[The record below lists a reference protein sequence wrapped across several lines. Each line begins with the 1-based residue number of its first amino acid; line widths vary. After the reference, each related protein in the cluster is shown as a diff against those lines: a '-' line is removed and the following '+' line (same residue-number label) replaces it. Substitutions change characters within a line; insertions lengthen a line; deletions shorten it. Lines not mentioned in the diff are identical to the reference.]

1 MNIYLIA
8 YLSNNLGDD
17 LFIDLIVN
25 RYKNFNFSIISYSK
39 CDFKYKNLK
48 IIKMNFFRRVFNK
61 LLKIISNGK
70 YDINSFYS
78 NKNDITITIGGS
90 LFMESSKS
98 YNALFYNSFKKP
110 YFIIGSNVGPYYSEK
125 YLGFLEKNI
134 FRRAKDIC
142 FRDKKS
148 FNLFEK
154 NKNVRYAPD
163 LLFSFDLS
171 NYKIIIPKKK
181 KAIISVID
189 ISRKK
194 DQIKNANQNLYENLI
209 LKIITFFEKKNYVVE
224 LISFCDEEG
233 DNSAIDRIINK
244 TNNCVERYSYNGNIS
259 DIITELSTATTI
271 VGTRFH
277 ANILGFIM
285 KKNVIP
291 IIYNDKT
298 KNMLIDIDFKGCYFD
313 LNDHQKMDINNL
325 SVSDLNYVIDVKK
338 QVKESNNHFY
348 EIDNF
353 IYKGD

>member
-25 RYKNFNFSIISYSK
+25 RYKNFNFSIISYSR
-39 CDFKYKNLK
+39 CNFKYKNLK
-48 IIKMNFFRRVFNK
+48 IIKMNFLRRAFNK
-61 LLKIISNGK
+61 LLKKVSKSK

-90 LFMESSKS
+90 LFMENNNS

-125 YLGFLEKNI
+125 YLEFLRENI
-134 FRRAKDIC
+134 FYKAKDIC

-154 NKNVRYAPD
+154 EKNVRYAPD
-163 LLFSFDLS
+163 LLFSFDLN
-171 NYKIIIPKKK
+171 NYKIINPQKK

-189 ISRKK
+189 ISQKK
-194 DQIKNANQNLYENLI
+194 SQIRNANQNLYENFI
-209 LKIITFFEKKNYVVE
+209 LKIITFFKKNNYVVE
-224 LISFCDEEG
+224 LISFCNDEG
-233 DNSAIDRIINK
+233 DNLAIDRIINK
-244 TNNCVERYSYNGNIS
+244 TKDSVERYSYNGNIS
-259 DIITELSTATTI
+259 EIITELSTATTI

-285 KKNVIP
+285 KKNV
-291 IIYNDKT
+291 Y
-298 KNMLIDIDFKGCYFD
+298 
-313 LNDHQKMDINNL
+313 
-325 SVSDLNYVIDVKK
+325 
-338 QVKESNNHFY
+338 
-348 EIDNF
+348 
-353 IYKGD
+353 